1 MLMKTKK
8 QEHNSREWAE
18 LEFKGANFGDKR
30 LDKRLITLASSLSK
44 APEVPINQ
52 ASVDDAAMKAAYRF
66 LANSKVTPS
75 KILGPHIELTKLRAR
90 GSNRVLVA
98 HDTSYL
104 NFSTHLTTSGL
115 TELGHDK
122 TKGLG
127 LHTGF
132 AFNTDGLP
140 LGILY
145 QRSWGKEGISKE
157 GASRQSTIESKNSY
171 RWLDGIDGVRGACL
185 DAEVVHVADREC
197 DIFEVLRCFEGK
209 ADFFVIRSN
218 TDRKVANPAGDTL
231 TESLKEKEITGKFS
245 VHVDSYGED
254 VVLLG
259 KFAEVEIKVPANKT
273 KLYRNCG
280 CTVIEV
286 SEENPPDGR
295 EKIEWRLL
303 TNLPITSIEDIAEV
317 IGYYKLRWRIEEFH
331 RILKSGCTVEKILLN
346 TAARLGN
353 AIALYS
359 TIAWRIFWMT
369 HLARV
374 DPNADASTVLTNSEI
389 QSLKN
394 LKRFKGKVNKNL
406 TVRQAILWVGRL
418 GGFIKTKRYPSPG
431 NTTVWRGFT
440 QLTAMSE
447 MYESLTGGGSYG

>member
-1 MLMKTKK
+1 
-8 QEHNSREWAE
+8 
-18 LEFKGANFGDKR
+18 
-30 LDKRLITLASSLSK
+30 
-44 APEVPINQ
+44 
-52 ASVDDAAMKAAYRF
+52 MKAAYRF
-66 LANSKVTPS
+66 FSNPRVTPS
-75 KILGPHIELTKLRAR
+75 KILAPHIELTKLRTR

-98 HDTSYL
+98 NDTCYF

-122 TKGLG
+122 TK
-127 LHTGF
+127 
-132 AFNTDGLP
+132 
-140 LGILY
+140 LY
-145 QRSWGKEGISKE
+145 G
-157 GASRQSTIESKNSY
+157 NS
-171 RWLDGIDGVRGACL
+171 
-185 DAEVVHVADREC
+185 H
-197 DIFEVLRCFEGK
+197 
-209 ADFFVIRSN
+209 
-218 TDRKVANPAGDTL
+218 
-231 TESLKEKEITGKFS
+231 
-245 VHVDSYGED
+245 
-254 VVLLG
+254 
-259 KFAEVEIKVPANKT
+259 
-273 KLYRNCG
+273 
-280 CTVIEV
+280 CTVVEV
-286 SEENPPDGR
+286 SEEGTPEGR

-346 TAARLGN
+346 TASRLGN

-374 DPNADASTVLTNSEI
+374 DPDADASKVLTNSEI

-394 LKRFKGKVNKNL
+394 LKRFEGKVAKNL
-406 TVRQAILWVGRL
+406 TVKQAILLVGRL

-447 MYESLTGGGSYG
+447 MYESLTGGRSYG

>member
-1 MLMKTKK
+1 MKTKK
-8 QEHNSREWAE
+8 QEQNSREWAE
-18 LEFKGANFGDKR
+18 SEFKGADFGDKR
-30 LDKRLITLASSLSK
+30 LDRRLVKLASALSQ
-44 APEVPINQ
+44 APEAPINQ
-52 ASVDDAAMKAAYRF
+52 ASADDAAMKAAYRF
-66 LANSKVTPS
+66 FSNPRVTPS
-75 KILGPHIELTKLRAR
+75 KILSPHIELTKLRAR

-115 TELGHDK
+115 TELGHNE

-132 AFNTDGLP
+132 AFNTEGLP

-157 GASRQSTIESKNSY
+157 GASKENPIESKGSY
-171 RWLDGIDGVRGACL
+171 RWLEGIDGVREACL
-185 DAEVVHVADREC
+185 DVEVVHVADKEC
-197 DIFEVLRCFEGK
+197 DIFEVLRCFDGK
-209 ADFFVIRSN
+209 DDFFVIRSN
-218 TDRKVANPAGDTL
+218 TDRKVADPASDTL
-231 TESLKEKEITGKFS
+231 TESLKEKEITGRIS
-245 VHVDSYGED
+245 VHIDSYGED

-273 KLYRNCG
+273 KLYANFR

-286 SEENPPDGR
+286 YEENTPEGR
-295 EKIEWRLL
+295 EKIGWRLL
-303 TNLPITSIEDIAEV
+303 TNLPITSIKDIAEV

-374 DPNADASTVLTNSEI
+374 DPNADASKVLTNSEI

-394 LKRFKGKVNKNL
+394 LKRFNGKVAKNL
-406 TVRQAILWVGRL
+406 TVGQAILLVGRL

-447 MYESLTGGGSYG
+447 MYESLTGGRSYG